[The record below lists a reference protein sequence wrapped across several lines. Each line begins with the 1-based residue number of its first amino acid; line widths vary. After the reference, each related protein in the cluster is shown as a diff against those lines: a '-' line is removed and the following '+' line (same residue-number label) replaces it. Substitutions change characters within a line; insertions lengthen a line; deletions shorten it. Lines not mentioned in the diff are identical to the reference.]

1 VKSERF
7 PGDLRVAII
16 AGTNE
21 TCLHPVP
28 PVADSAPA
36 WNIYRLAEAAG
47 DLGLQVSRHGLS
59 GGSLKP

>member
-1 VKSERF
+1 V
-7 PGDLRVAII
+7 VII
-16 AGTNE
+16 TGTNE

-47 DLGLQVSRHGLS
+47 DLDLQVSRHGLS